1 MIRIFLLAIFPCKWL
16 YRHLYIHVSFL
27 ILFQSI
33 VSQYSTNTHHFF
45 RCKKDIPLLLEA
57 CMRHVRLFTL
67 GALICALTVFPF
79 VGCSMESES
88 SIPPESSPLTPYE
101 ASGFDDLLNIDD
113 VTVVTDLALVDMSTY
128 SLADDVEFA
137 LRSSAQAGLLGIL
150 DTIIPSKKSMSAA
163 VTMQVRDEVI
173 AWEDLPF
180 TYTAT
185 IDHLDLELEG
195 GISSVSTILELIPL
209 ALIPDSITGA
219 ASVQLSSKIHT
230 ANSASLTLPHE
241 FSESIYLSLGVE
253 HTETITSRTDDSI
266 EIPVSGPIDADFKYS
281 LASLFSLA
289 PGGSFPVVI
298 PSVFEMELKPIR
310 NLTLQSIV
318 DALIAAEFQGAS
330 IPNPADE
337 NYVAEMQTF
346 VDSIVELFTIIKPII
361 WGNSDEPGLRIT
373 RKVMKKNRDV
383 VVLEEATDAEAL
395 VTLILAMRRFN

>member
-1 MIRIFLLAIFPCKWL
+1 
-16 YRHLYIHVSFL
+16 
-27 ILFQSI
+27 
-33 VSQYSTNTHHFF
+33 
-45 RCKKDIPLLLEA
+45 
-57 CMRHVRLFTL
+57 
-67 GALICALTVFPF
+67 
-79 VGCSMESES
+79 MESES

-101 ASGFDDLLNIDD
+101 ASGFDDLLNIDY
-113 VTVVTDLALVDMSTY
+113 VTVVTDPALVNMSTY

-150 DTIIPSKKSMSAA
+150 DTIIPTRKSMSAA

-173 AWEDLPF
+173 AWN
-180 TYTAT
+180 TAYTAT

-195 GISSVSTILELIPL
+195 GISSVNTILELIPL
-209 ALIPDSITGA
+209 DLIPGSITGA

-230 ANSASLTLPHE
+230 ANSAPLTLAHE
-241 FSESIYLSLGVE
+241 FSESIYLALDVE

-266 EIPVSGPIDADFKYS
+266 EIPISGPIDADFKYS

-298 PSVFEMELKPIR
+298 PSVFEIELKPIR

-318 DALIAAEFQGAS
+318 NALIAAEFHGAS

-337 NYVAEMQTF
+337 NYVAKMQTF
-346 VDSIVELFTIIKPII
+346 VASIKGLFTIIKPII
-361 WGNSDEPGLRIT
+361 WGDSTEPALRIT
-373 RKVMKKNRDV
+373 RKVMKINGDV
-383 VVLEEATDAEAL
+383 VVLKEATDAEAL

>member
-1 MIRIFLLAIFPCKWL
+1 M
-16 YRHLYIHVSFL
+16 
-27 ILFQSI
+27 
-33 VSQYSTNTHHFF
+33 
-45 RCKKDIPLLLEA
+45 
-57 CMRHVRLFTL
+57 
-67 GALICALTVFPF
+67 CALTVLSF

-113 VTVVTDLALVDMSTY
+113 VTVVTDPALVNMSTY

-150 DTIIPSKKSMSAA
+150 DTIIPTRKSMSAA

-180 TYTAT
+180 AYTAT
-185 IDHLDLELEG
+185 IDHLDLELG
-195 GISSVSTILELIPL
+195 GAISSVSTILELIPET
-209 ALIPDSITGA
+209 LIPDSITGA

-230 ANSASLTLPHE
+230 ANSAVATPALE

-266 EIPVSGPIDADFKYS
+266 EIPISGPIDVDFKYS

-289 PGGSFPVVI
+289 PGGSSPVVI
-298 PSVFEMELKPIR
+298 PSVFEIELKPIR

-318 DALIAAEFQGAS
+318 NALIAAEFQGPSVPDPDDANYEEDLETYVAS
-330 IPNPADE
+330 IE
-337 NYVAEMQTF
+337 
-346 VDSIVELFTIIKPII
+346 ELFTIIKPII
-361 WGNSDEPGLRIT
+361 WGDSTEPALRIT
-373 RKVMKKNRDV
+373 RKVMKNNRDV
-383 VVLEEATDAEAL
+383 VVLKEATDAEAFVAL
-395 VTLILAMRRFN
+395 MLTLHSFN